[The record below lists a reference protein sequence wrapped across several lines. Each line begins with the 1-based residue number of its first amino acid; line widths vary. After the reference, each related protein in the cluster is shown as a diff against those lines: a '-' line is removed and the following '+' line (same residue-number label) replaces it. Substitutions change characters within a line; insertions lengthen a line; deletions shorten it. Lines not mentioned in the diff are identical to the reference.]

1 MNSTPATELDVTGTV
16 TATGFSGP
24 LTGAVTGNVSGTASV
39 ASTVTIA
46 AKDSENTTVFPTFSA
61 SATGNNALFTDT
73 GLSYNPST
81 NVLNTTA
88 TQAQYA
94 DLAEIYT
101 SDASYEPGNVLI
113 FGGDKEVTIS
123 KFAQDTRVA
132 GVVSTKP
139 AYLMN
144 ADSEGVAV
152 ALVGKVP
159 CRVHGMIQKGD
170 LLTTSGEHQGCAKK
184 SLDPKTGTIIGKA
197 LENYSSTDVGT
208 IFISVGKQ

>member
-1 MNSTPATELDVTGTV
+1 M
-16 TATGFSGP
+16 
-24 LTGAVTGNVSGTASV
+24 
-39 ASTVTIA
+39 
-46 AKDSENTTVFPTFSA
+46 FPTFSA

-94 DLAEIYT
+94 DLAEMYT
-101 SDASYEPGNVLI
+101 SDGSYEPGNVLI

-144 ADSEGVAV
+144 AD
-152 ALVGKVP
+152 
-159 CRVHGMIQKGD
+159 
-170 LLTTSGEHQGCAKK
+170 
-184 SLDPKTGTIIGKA
+184 
-197 LENYSSTDVGT
+197 
-208 IFISVGKQ
+208 